1 MRKMR
6 LRKDVPI
13 PPALPLGNAGTTHGS
28 RMEERA
34 VLCHCTAG
42 KERTG
47 VPTAVFHAVIV
58 AVHSG
63 GRVEKALK
71 SEKFLLLLGT

>member
-1 MRKMR
+1 MR

-13 PPALPLGNAGTTHGS
+13 PPALPLGNAGTTQGS
-28 RMEERA
+28 GMEEGA

-47 VPTAVFHAVIV
+47 VPTAVFHAAI
-58 AVHSG
+58 AAAHSG
-63 GRVEKALK
+63 GAVEKALK
-71 SEKFLLLLGT
+71 SEEFLLLLGT